1 MSNFPYGFSKVLG
14 HESELAFLKNLILKD
29 RIPSGLIF
37 YGQES
42 IGKKFTAFSFAS
54 SVLCLNLN
62 LDLNFNNGNSKK
74 LIDSKDRNINPNG
87 HLNNFSSALFEPCG
101 ECSSCTGILNKTN
114 SNIIYIEHE
123 KGLINIDKINGLARS
138 LSLLP
143 ANNAHRFV
151 IIDESSKMNVGA
163 MNSILKILEEPPEKT
178 VFILIA
184 ANLNSILPTII
195 SRCMLVNFKPINEE
209 ILFDYAKNFYND
221 NKNRNANNNDDD
233 DIKNIENTANNKNS
247 KKKGFNNDDDIL
259 TMYVRLARG
268 SISNLVNLMSG
279 NYIKLRNEIF
289 DIFISESF
297 NKKLLFY
304 NYNMSEKFNNII
316 KNYKE
321 SGGKSNKSDNKTGI
335 KTRNK
340 NIVQSDNAQEA
351 LLQNNYKNKSNYLPS
366 INTAHSTEPTLNMNL
381 YTNVLDIDESYIFEI
396 ILVILRDILVYL
408 VTKNIKLIYNV
419 DIYEE
424 IKKIAVL
431 DNFDEEKIS
440 EMIEITLSHI
450 NNLNYNLNKHIS
462 LDRYF
467 SAI

>member
-1 MSNFPYGFSKVLG
+1 MNNFPYGFSKVLG
-14 HESELAFLKNLILKD
+14 HESELVFLNSLILQD

-54 SVLCLNLN
+54 SVLCSDFN
-62 LDLNFNNGNSKK
+62 LDLNFNSGNSRK
-74 LIDSKDRNINPNG
+74 LIGIEDSNGDRSSN
-87 HLNNFSSALFEPCG
+87 LNNPSSALIEPCG
-101 ECSSCTGILNKTN
+101 KCSSCAGILNKTN

-143 ANNAHRFV
+143 ANNMHRFV
-151 IIDESSKMNVGA
+151 IIDDISKMNAGA

-184 ANLNSILPTII
+184 AALNNILPTII
-195 SRCMLVNFKPINEE
+195 SRCMIVNFKPVNEE
-209 ILFDYAKNFYND
+209 ILFNYAKNYYNG
-221 NKNRNANNNDDD
+221 NGNQNSNGSSNNNND
-233 DIKNIENTANNKNS
+233 NNNGNRENRADKEI
-247 KKKGFNNDDDIL
+247 KGFNNDDEIL
-259 TMYVRLARG
+259 AAYVRLARG
-268 SISNLVNLMSG
+268 SISNLANLMSG

-297 NKKLLFY
+297 NKKLPFY
-304 NYNMSEKFNNII
+304 NYNMSDKFNNII

-321 SGGKSNKSDNKTGI
+321 DGSKSNKSGKKIGIMAKNTDND
-335 KTRNK
+335 
-340 NIVQSDNAQEA
+340 NI
-351 LLQNNYKNKSNYLPS
+351 
-366 INTAHSTEPTLNMNL
+366 
-381 YTNVLDIDESYIFEI
+381 DIDESYIFEI

-424 IKKIAVL
+424 IKKITML

-450 NNLNYNLNKHIS
+450 NGLNYNLNKHIS

>member
-1 MSNFPYGFSKVLG
+1 MNDFPYGFSKVLG
-14 HESELAFLKNLILKD
+14 HKSELAFLNSLILQD

-54 SVLCLNLN
+54 SVLCL
-62 LDLNFNNGNSKK
+62 DLNFNNGNSKK
-74 LIDSKDRNINPNG
+74 LIGSEDRNGDRSSN
-87 HLNNFSSALFEPCG
+87 LNNSSSALLEPCG
-101 ECSSCTGILNKTN
+101 ECSSCVGILNKTN

-143 ANNAHRFV
+143 AHNTHRFV
-151 IIDESSKMNVGA
+151 IIDDISRMNAGA

-184 ANLNSILPTII
+184 ANLNNILPTII
-195 SRCMLVNFKPINEE
+195 SRCMIVNFKPINEE
-209 ILFDYAKNFYND
+209 ILFGYAKNYYND
-221 NKNRNANNNDDD
+221 NGNRNSNGNNNDDV
-233 DIKNIENTANNKNS
+233 NIDNRDNREDKEYREI
-247 KKKGFNNDDDIL
+247 KGFNNDDDIL
-259 TMYVRLARG
+259 TAYVRLARG
-268 SISNLVNLMSG
+268 SISNLANLMSG

-297 NKKLLFY
+297 NKKLPFY
-304 NYNMSEKFNNII
+304 NYNMSDKFNSII

-321 SGGKSNKSDNKTGI
+321 NGSKSNRSGNKTGI

-340 NIVQSDNAQEA
+340 NLIQSDDMNMA
-351 LLQNNYKNKSNYLPS
+351 LIQNNYKNNYLN
-366 INTAHSTEPTLNMNL
+366 INNGMCSNNL
-381 YTNVLDIDESYIFEI
+381 KPNPGLTINIDNIDIDEGYIFEI
-396 ILVILRDILVYL
+396 ILIILRDILVYL

-424 IKKIAVL
+424 IKKIAML

-440 EMIEITLSHI
+440 EMLEITLSHI
-450 NNLNYNLNKHIS
+450 NSLNYNLNKHIS